1 MKRFAFMFALLLG
14 TALSAQT
21 YKLYQTD
28 NIHNQLRLN
37 TKTGE
42 VYQIQTDGQKFI
54 VQYALTIQNTVEN
67 RYSLHKTEN
76 IWTYILLDTFTGKL
90 WQCQYSVK
98 GADYRFSMEINTQ
111 QLSYLDYSKFTVQ
124 PMTSM
129 YQFYLINQDN
139 GQMWKFQWSTKGED
153 YRWIEKV

>member
-1 MKRFAFMFALLLG
+1 MKRFAIMFAFLLG
-14 TALSAQT
+14 TTLSAQT

-54 VQYALTIQNTVEN
+54 VQYGLTIQNAVEN

-90 WQCQYSVK
+90 WQC
-98 GADYRFSMEINTQ
+98 
-111 QLSYLDYSKFTVQ
+111 
-124 PMTSM
+124 
-129 YQFYLINQDN
+129 
-139 GQMWKFQWSTKGED
+139 
-153 YRWIEKV
+153 